1 MAESAVVNP
10 TVLVAAFDPWARS
23 AATMIA
29 GVAGSAVTVL
39 DVDTDQ
45 ADRLLHDG
53 ASADL
58 GVLIVSGLERDQA
71 ELAHVQARLVAARS
85 ALEARYVAHLTIER
99 DAGAIWVG
107 PTVMPLRPGCDRCW
121 QARRRQHVDALS
133 RGLAPAHPGTAAAD
147 HATVVSEFDLAR
159 LGAKAG
165 LAVMR
170 RVLGSPDTEAG
181 VVRRFAPGGGSP
193 SIGRVV
199 AVSGCARCDRTL
211 PLPAGWSLRRGAA
224 AGVAMSDLRE
234 EVKYEQLSDNSR

>member
-39 DVDTDQ
+39 EVDTDQ

-53 ASADL
+53 APSDL
-58 GVLIVSGLERDQA
+58 GVLIVSGLERDHA
-71 ELAHVQARLVAARS
+71 EADDVQARLVAVRS
-85 ALEARYVAHLTIER
+85 ALEARHITHLTIER
-99 DAGAIWVG
+99 DASAIWVG
-107 PTVMPLRPGCDRCW
+107 PTVMPLRPGCDPCW

-133 RGLAPAHPGTAAAD
+133 RGVAPAHPDTAAD

-193 SIGRVV
+193 SIGRVI

-211 PLPAGWSLRRGAA
+211 PLPAGWSLRCGAA
-224 AGVAMSDLRE
+224 AGVATDERGE
-234 EVKYEQLSDNSR
+234 EVKYEQLPDNSR